1 VHLSG
6 VVAEPVRVRKTEPAE
21 GRDGRSADRAREWVA
36 RAFTRLEDVVYVG
49 LSLLLAGTAL
59 VLLATGLVEFVRLLA
74 AGTLPGSVVDLLDRV
89 LLILIFVEVL
99 YTVQVSFREHALV
112 PEPFLIV
119 GLIAGIR
126 RVLVLTAELSK
137 MIERGEEAFRNALL
151 ELALLTAL
159 IVALVGS
166 LMLLRRRPSH
176 AVADRA

>member
-1 VHLSG
+1 M
-6 VVAEPVRVRKTEPAE
+6 AEPARARKGDRVEIHPE
-21 GRDGRSADRAREWVA
+21 GGGAADRTREWLA
-36 RAFTRLEDVVYVG
+36 RAFTRLEDVVYIG

-59 VLLATGLVEFVRLLA
+59 VLLATGVMDFVRLLI
-74 AGTLPGSVVDLLDRV
+74 AGTLPDNVVDLLDRV
-89 LLILIFVEVL
+89 LLILILVEVL

-119 GLIAGIR
+119 GLIAAIR

-137 MIERGEEAFRNALL
+137 MIEQNENLFRNAIL

-159 IVALVGS
+159 SVSLVGS
-166 LMLLRRRPSH
+166 LMLLRRRPAH